1 MNFTRSVTDRPSPS
15 QDNALALVVDDLQF
29 GVEGD
34 RLATVPMQGEALLYL
49 GRHEG
54 LPLFLSDVA
63 LRTDTMLDFRAA
75 AAVLAADDIALMSY
89 AQGMLHWMR
98 RTRYCGACGRVLEIR
113 QSGHVR
119 ACNACNVEIYPRT
132 DPAVMM
138 LVTHRGKL
146 LLAQHRGRIAKMWST
161 LAGFVEP
168 GESLEEAAKRELA
181 EETGLIAK
189 ELRYFGS
196 QSWPLPAS
204 LMIGFVME
212 TESDAITIDESELLD
227 ARFYSAAELDVLEL
241 SSPISLSRR
250 MIESWRASHRPDS
263 G

>member
-1 MNFTRSVTDRPSPS
+1 MTFDRTVTERPSAS
-15 QDNALALVVDDLQF
+15 QENALALVVDELQF
-29 GVEGD
+29 GIDGD
-34 RLATVPMQGEALLYL
+34 RLATVPMQGEALLFL
-49 GRHEG
+49 GRRDG
-54 LPLFLSDVA
+54 VAVFISDVP
-63 LRTDTMLDFRAA
+63 LRSEAMMDFRAA
-75 AAVLAADDIALMSY
+75 AAVLAAEDIALMSY
-89 AQGMLHWMR
+89 AQGMLQWVR
-98 RTRYCGACGRVLEIR
+98 RTRYCATCGRVLEAR

-181 EETGLIAK
+181 EETGLITK

-212 TESDAITIDESELLD
+212 TESDALTIDESELLD
-227 ARFYSAAELDVLEL
+227 ARWYAAEELDGLEL

-263 G
+263 D